1 MSGSST
7 CLRPLCWTTVNAQ
20 EALQST
26 ACWNGGLT
34 PRPLETRSAPPVF
47 KCEILCDYIKKLKS
61 LLTTILLD
69 HFPFFIFPFYLLF
82 GLTNTAWYRTFS
94 NRPKSSYSCY
104 LMFYCCPYF
113 SPVWGCVYFRSVL
126 SKTGFGACLLTAK
139 HFDVFLCQ

>member
-26 ACWNGGLT
+26 ACWNRGLT

-47 KCEILCDYIKKLKS
+47 KCGIICDYIKKIKI
-61 LLTTILLD
+61 TTDDDFIGS
-69 HFPFFIFPFYLLF
+69 FPFFYLPFLSFVWFNEHSMVSYFL
-82 GLTNTAWYRTFS
+82 FS

-126 SKTGFGACLLTAK
+126 SKT
-139 HFDVFLCQ
+139 

>member
-82 GLTNTAWYRTFS
+82 GLTNTAWYRTFFFLIGQS
-94 NRPKSSYSCY
+94 RAIVLQIVNVLLLGVVYILGLYCPK
-104 LMFYCCPYF
+104 LD
-113 SPVWGCVYFRSVL
+113 L
-126 SKTGFGACLLTAK
+126 ELAC
-139 HFDVFLCQ
+139 